1 MPLKKA
7 GFVAIIGRPNV
18 GKSTL
23 LNNLLGQKVSIVT
36 EKPQTT
42 RNRIRGIKDLE
53 NAQIVFVD
61 TPGIHRAL
69 KGLNLFMV
77 EEAMDAIDECDL
89 ILHMVEVHP
98 EMDPQGKVREGI
110 TEGTIFITEHLK
122 KKGFAPGGRVA
133 FLLINKIDLIRKDLL
148 LPVIDRFNS
157 FGVYSEIIPISAL
170 NGDGLDVLLKKIV
183 EYLPESPPFYEEGTV
198 TDQDLNFRLAEIVRE
213 KIYELLEEEV
223 PYSTAVQI
231 EEISER
237 GKGVLYIK
245 GYIFV
250 ERDSQKGILIG
261 KGGRMLK
268 AIGSRARKEMEF
280 LLKKRI
286 YLDLTVKV
294 REKWT
299 VNPEDLKKFGYSRR

>member
-1 MPLKKA
+1 MEKKA

-23 LNNLLGQKVSIVT
+23 LNKIIGEKVSIVT

-42 RNRIRGIKDLE
+42 RNRIRGIKTID

-77 EEAMDAIDECDL
+77 EEAMEAIDECDL
-89 ILHMVEVHP
+89 VLHMVEVYPKIEEEGCVWH
-98 EMDPQGKVREGI
+98 GI
-110 TEGTIFITEHLK
+110 TEGTTYITEVLK
-122 KKGFAPGGRVA
+122 KNGFSPEGKKV
-133 FLLINKIDLIRKDLL
+133 FLLINKIDLIKKNLL
-148 LPVIDRFNS
+148 LPVIEVFNS
-157 FGVYSEIIPISAL
+157 FNVYSEIIPVSAL
-170 NGDGLDVLLKKIV
+170 KGDGIDILLKKIV
-183 EYLPESPPFYEEGTV
+183 EVLPESPHFYDEGVT
-198 TDQDLNFRLAEIVRE
+198 TDQNLNFRLAELIRE

-223 PYSTAVQI
+223 PYSTAVLI

-237 GKGVLYIK
+237 ENGVLYIK
-245 GYIFV
+245 GDIFI

-268 AIGSRARKEMEF
+268 TIGTKAREEIEF
-280 LLKKRI
+280 LLKRKV

-294 REKWT
+294 RKKWS
-299 VNPEDLKKFGYSRR
+299 VNEDDLKRLGYSRK